1 MTDDPATIL
10 ERVVAPRARRY
21 VAVAA
26 AATRA
31 GTTAF
36 RASGVRHAERGGEVD
51 ERTVFEIGSITKVFT
66 ALLLADQVVERKVVL
81 TEPLQALLPDVAIAV
96 RGRAM
101 TLLDLAT
108 HTSGLPRLPPGL
120 VRQALRHQDD
130 PYARFT
136 EDDLHAALESVRLR
150 REPGG
155 RWSYSNFGAAVLG
168 HALARRAGTTYDR
181 LLAERVTGPL
191 GLVDTVV
198 DVRPDQEGRRAH
210 GHARRRRPTGD
221 WSMPALPGMGALH
234 STVADLTT
242 FLTAQLDP
250 ERTPL
255 AEAIRMTHAP
265 RAGKE
270 PVQVALGW
278 LMSPLPKGG
287 PVVHWHN
294 GGTGGA
300 RSWAGF
306 AAAGGATCVVL
317 TTGRRSP
324 DRLGLDVLRA
334 QAG

>member
-1 MTDDPATIL
+1 VSGDLATTL
-10 ERVVAPRARRY
+10 ERVVAPRAGRY

-36 RASGVRHAERGGEVD
+36 HASGVRHAERGGEVV

-66 ALLLADQVVERKVVL
+66 ALLLADQVVERAVVL
-81 TEPLQALLPDVAIAV
+81 TEPLQALLPEVRIPM
-96 RGRAM
+96 RGRPL

-108 HTSGLPRLPPGL
+108 HSSGLPRLPPGL
-120 VRQALRHQDD
+120 VRQAWRHQDE

-136 EDDLHAALESVRLR
+136 EDDLRAALEGVRLR

-168 HALARRAGTTYDR
+168 HALARRAGTTYAR

-191 GLVDTVV
+191 GLADTVV
-198 DVRPDQEGRRAH
+198 EVRPDQADRRAH
-210 GHARRRRPTGD
+210 GHARRRKPTGD
-221 WSMPALPGMGALH
+221 WSMPSMPGMGALH

-242 FLTAQLDP
+242 FLRAQVDP
-250 ERTPL
+250 DATPL
-255 AEAIRMTHAP
+255 AEAIRMTHDP

-278 LMSPLPKGG
+278 LVSSMPKGG
-287 PVVHWHN
+287 PVAHWHN

-306 AAAGGATCVVL
+306 AAGTGTACVVL

-324 DRLGLDVLRA
+324 DQLGFDVLRA
-334 QAG
+334 P